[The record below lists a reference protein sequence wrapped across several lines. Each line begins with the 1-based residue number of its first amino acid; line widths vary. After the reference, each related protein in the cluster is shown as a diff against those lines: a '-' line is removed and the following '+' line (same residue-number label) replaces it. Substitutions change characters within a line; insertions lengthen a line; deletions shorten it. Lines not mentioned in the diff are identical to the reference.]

1 MKDEKNKQTGM
12 EDYYYNQGLQRGL
25 DDKSTAKP
33 LFDEILH
40 TIAPSESAARER
52 GYENGKAIF
61 ESKK

>member
-1 MKDEKNKQTGM
+1 M